1 MSYVYSSSVERARG
15 NIFSER
21 EKNTYRHRH
30 PPLPSALLGL
40 TNTRLTYSSATN
52 VPYHVLFCHANSHPS
67 HYPSGANCTRRV
79 IDPSSRGGRAGSCSA
94 LLLLRHGVN
103 ATSRRAISTV
113 EPGAWLAAS
122 VGHKPG
128 AVGATSV
135 GALRVGV
142 RFRAEA
148 TAIIVRGGDVGVVTP
163 PPAPNIV
170 VPASEIPLNG

>member
-1 MSYVYSSSVERARG
+1 M
-15 NIFSER
+15 N
-21 EKNTYRHRH
+21 EKKHV
-30 PPLPSALLGL
+30 PPPPSATAISSPRTHQLQH
-40 TNTRLTYSSATN
+40 TTY
-52 VPYHVLFCHANSHPS
+52 VLPTSNANSHPS

-163 PPAPNIV
+163 PPPEPNSV
-170 VPASEIPLNG
+170 LPSSEIPLNG

>member
-1 MSYVYSSSVERARG
+1 M
-15 NIFSER
+15 N
-21 EKNTYRHRH
+21 EKKHV
-30 PPLPSALLGL
+30 PPPPSATAISSPRTHQHTTYVLL
-40 TNTRLTYSSATN
+40 TTTN